1 MTIRVVIADDQ
12 QLMRSALRM
21 CLESEPDIEVLA
33 EAGDGLTAIELVR
46 RLTPDVVLLDIRMPQ
61 LDGVETT
68 RRLTNPADG
77 AGPPAKILMITSFDL
92 DDYIVEALRAGA
104 SGFLLKDAS
113 ADEVIRAVRVIAAGE
128 ALLAPAVTRRLLDRY
143 ARLLPPPGESRDTVD
158 GLTNRELTVLRLVA
172 RGHTNAEIAD
182 ALNLAHSSVKT
193 HVGHLLSKLRM
204 TDRVQLVIFAY
215 ETGLIQ
221 PSGRLAEG

>member
-46 RLTPDVVLLDIRMPQ
+46 RLTPDVVLLDIRMPR

-68 RRLTNPADG
+68 RRLTNPEDG
-77 AGPPAKILMITSFDL
+77 AGAPAKILMITSFDL

-113 ADEVIRAVRVIAAGE
+113 TDEVIRAVRVIAAGE

-143 ARLLPPPGESRDTVD
+143 ARLLPPPESRNTVD